1 MDTKASVRG
10 LAVLLLLGGGVA
22 RAQSTLPATGPTV
35 LPAAGPQRNAAPA
48 PEPAGRARVVW
59 LDGQLEVTADNSSL
73 NQILREIGRET
84 GMKITG
90 GVTDERVF
98 GEYGPGAPAEILMR
112 LLDGTGSN
120 VLLRETASK
129 VPAEL
134 ILTVREGGP
143 TPPNPNARGM
153 DDDAPSDEVQT
164 PPPPPMPPAPVPRA
178 QPMVSAPVG
187 ADANVGAA
195 GANPATADGGTAP
208 GAGDPTSPNGVRSP
222 QQIFEQLQQL
232 QRAQPQQPGNPK

>member
-1 MDTKASVRG
+1 
-10 LAVLLLLGGGVA
+10 
-22 RAQSTLPATGPTV
+22 
-35 LPAAGPQRNAAPA
+35 
-48 PEPAGRARVVW
+48 VVW
-59 LDGQLEVTADNSSL
+59 SDGQLEVTADNSSL

-98 GEYGPGAPAEILMR
+98 GKYGPGAPADILVR

-143 TPPNPNARGM
+143 TPPNPNAREP
-153 DDDAPSDEVQT
+153 DDDAASDEVQT
-164 PPPPPMPPAPVPRA
+164 PAPAPMPAPMPQAQPVAAPVA
-178 QPMVSAPVG
+178 
-187 ADANVGAA
+187 ADVNA
-195 GANPATADGGTAP
+195 GAGGAIPATANGGMTPAP
-208 GAGDPTSPNGVRSP
+208 GAADPTSPNGVRTP
-222 QQIFEQLQQL
+222 QQIFEQLQQM
-232 QRAQPQQPGNPK
+232 QQAQPANPK

>member
-1 MDTKASVRG
+1 MHVMASMRR
-10 LAVLLLLGGGVA
+10 LAGLLLLGGGVVA
-22 RAQSTLPATGPTV
+22 AQSTLPATGPTA
-35 LPAAGPQRNAAPA
+35 LPAASPPMNATPA
-48 PEPAGRARVVW
+48 PEPAGRAERARVVW
-59 LDGQLEVTADNSSL
+59 SDGQLEVTADNSSL

-98 GEYGPGAPAEILMR
+98 GKYGPGAPADILVR

-143 TPPNPNARGM
+143 TPPNPNARES
-153 DDDAPSDEVQT
+153 DDDAAPDEVET
-164 PPPPPMPPAPVPRA
+164 PPPMSPAPMPQA
-178 QPMVSAPVG
+178 QPAAAPVG
-187 ADANVGAA
+187 ADVNA
-195 GANPATADGGTAP
+195 GAGGVNPATANGGTTPVP
-208 GAGDPTSPNGVRSP
+208 GAADPTSPNGVRTP
-222 QQIFEQLQQL
+222 QQIFEQLQQM
-232 QRAQPQQPGNPK
+232 QQAQPANPK